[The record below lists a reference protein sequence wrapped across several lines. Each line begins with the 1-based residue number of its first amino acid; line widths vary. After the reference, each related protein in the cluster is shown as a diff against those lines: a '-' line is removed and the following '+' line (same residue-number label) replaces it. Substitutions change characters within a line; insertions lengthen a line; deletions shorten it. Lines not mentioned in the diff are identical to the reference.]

1 MHFASAW
8 NHLPK
13 HCISAEFLL
22 VEGYL
27 QSAIRKELR
36 IASFVQHI
44 CLLEVAVALRQLNP
58 VHKKGP

>member
-13 HCISAEFLL
+13 HCISVEFLL

-36 IASFVQHI
+36 IASFV
-44 CLLEVAVALRQLNP
+44 ERFKTASSGRSY
-58 VHKKGP
+58 